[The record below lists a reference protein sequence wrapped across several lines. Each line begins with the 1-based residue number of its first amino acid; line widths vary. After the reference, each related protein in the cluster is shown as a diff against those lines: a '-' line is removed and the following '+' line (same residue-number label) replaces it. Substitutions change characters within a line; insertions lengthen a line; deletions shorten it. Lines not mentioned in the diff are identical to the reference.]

1 MRKLLIALLLLPASV
16 LPPPIQAQSDAS
28 LRVIVRF
35 QSHPALADLSA
46 ISAAGGRV
54 TGRFDIVPAVAAT
67 IPARAVAALASHP
80 RVARVEEDAVHGA
93 DDYVTEL
100 DWTWGVKHI
109 GAGDVH
115 GGVQG
120 HTGRGVRVA
129 VFDSGINYTHPDLA
143 PNYRGGYDFVNNDA
157 APWDDNGHGTH
168 VAGTIAAARDD
179 AGVVGV
185 APDVD
190 LYAVKVLGADG
201 YGYVSTFISGI
212 DWAVRNSIQVTNHSY
227 GGVARSAIFEEALA
241 NAAARGMVHTASA
254 GNRGACDG
262 TGDSVGYP
270 AGYRSVIAVA
280 ATDSTDTRACFS
292 STGPD
297 VEIAAPGVQ
306 IRSTLRSG
314 AYGDRWNGTSMAA
327 PHVAGTAAL
336 LLGSGLADANGN
348 GFLHDDVRN
357 LMARTVVDLGAAG
370 RDALHGFGRI
380 DARAAAEAI
389 TTPAALTCSVDSIAF
404 AAGSGKESKDV
415 SIAIGVVYGLA
426 AILPGAAITG
436 HIEKD
441 GLVLQQVNGIT
452 NNDGRLPLV
461 VKNAPRGVY
470 RIIITSVTSAGMDWD
485 GRTPPNSYRK

>member
-1 MRKLLIALLLLPASV
+1 MRTLLIALILLPAAL
-16 LPPPIQAQSDAS
+16 LPPAMEAQSDPPV
-28 LRVIVRF
+28 RVLVRF
-35 QSHPALADLSA
+35 ASAPTSADLA
-46 ISAAGGRV
+46 TIAAAGGQV
-54 TGRFDIVPAVAAT
+54 TARFEIVPAVAASL
-67 IPARAVAALASHP
+67 PSRAAAALALHP
-80 RVARVEEDAVHGA
+80 RVARVEADAVHA
-93 DDYVTEL
+93 AEDFVTEL

-109 GAGDVH
+109 EAGTVH
-115 GGVQG
+115 SGLPG

-129 VFDSGINYTHPDLA
+129 VLDTGINYNHPDLA

-157 APWDDNGHGTH
+157 DPWDDNGHGTH
-168 VAGTIAAARDD
+168 VAGTIAAARDG

-185 APDVD
+185 APEVD

-212 DWAVRNSIQVTNHSY
+212 DWAVRNGIQVTNHSY
-227 GGVARSAIFEEALA
+227 GGLARSATFEEALA

-336 LLGSGLADANGN
+336 LFASGLSDANGN
-348 GFLHDDVRN
+348 GLLHDEVRN
-357 LMARTVVDLGAAG
+357 LMARTAVDLGAAG
-370 RDALHGFGRI
+370 RDALHGFGRV
-380 DARAAAEAI
+380 DARAAAEGI
-389 TTPAALTCSVDSIAF
+389 TAPAALTCSIDSIAF
-404 AAGSGKESKDV
+404 AAGSGKESKDL

-426 AILPGAAITG
+426 SVFPGAAITG

-441 GLVLQQVNGIT
+441 GLLFQPVNGIT
-452 NNDGRLPLV
+452 NSDGRLAV
-461 VKNAPRGVY
+461 IVKNAPRGLY
-470 RIIITSVTSAGMDWD
+470 RTVITSVSSPGLDWD
-485 GRTPPNSYRK
+485 GHTPANSHRK